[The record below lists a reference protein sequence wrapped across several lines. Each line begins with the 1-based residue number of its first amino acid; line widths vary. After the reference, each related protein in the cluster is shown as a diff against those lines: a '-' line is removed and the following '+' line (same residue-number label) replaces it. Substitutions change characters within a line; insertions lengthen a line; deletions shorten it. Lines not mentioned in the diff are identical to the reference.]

1 MSAFSLRLP
10 NSLQNDLKM
19 AAQDDGISINQ
30 FIMLAVAE
38 KISAL
43 KQADRI
49 AHYKTKPSVTRE
61 DFLAVLDEVPDA
73 PPVTND
79 EIQATGKR

>member
-1 MSAFSLRLP
+1 MSVFSLRLP
-10 NSLQNDLKM
+10 NSLQNDLKH

-49 AHYKTKPSVTRE
+49 THYKAKPVVSRE
-61 DFLAVLDEVPDA
+61 DFLAALNEVPETTPLGD
-73 PPVTND
+73 D
-79 EIQATGKR
+79 ELR